1 MAHSPLPPVPIL
13 ILPTEVVDELCTLG
27 LAETSRNPLGEFA
40 AGDWWQ
46 GLLMFSGDA
55 SNAITLIGGIR
66 ALPKV
71 AKLLHKWNL
80 GRNVED
86 SSAETQ
92 DDQCILSYKT
102 VTGHAVLDLNRKP
115 SIAEL
120 TDWLT
125 ATFIVL
131 QKESQ
136 DRK

>member
-1 MAHSPLPPVPIL
+1 MAHGPLPPVPIL
-13 ILPTEVVDELCTLG
+13 ILPTEVVDELYTLG

-46 GLLMFSGDA
+46 GLL
-55 SNAITLIGGIR
+55 
-66 ALPKV
+66 PKV

-86 SSAETQ
+86 SSAKTQ
-92 DDQCILSYKT
+92 DDQCILSYRT

-115 SIAEL
+115 SITEL

-125 ATFIVL
+125 TTFNVL